1 LRHFDLTKYVSAAHY
16 TPLRINPVN
25 QGDIPHAFPIK
36 RDYLSCGLSR
46 AIFLKRFIQRTAF
59 PENPNMVTELLKS
72 QPEIAL
78 FASLALGYLIG
89 SFRIGPIQLG
99 CVCGTLIVSLLL
111 GQTGARLAS
120 DLKNIAFANFIFAFG
135 FTGGPQFFAN
145 IGRQST
151 AHVFLKSP

>member
-46 AIFLKRFIQRTAF
+46 AIFLKRFI
-59 PENPNMVTELLKS
+59 
-72 QPEIAL
+72 
-78 FASLALGYLIG
+78 
-89 SFRIGPIQLG
+89 LG